1 MKATF
6 LNERGFPLSFTFLA
20 LLSYSALA
28 NNDELIAAGEQQAMV
43 CKACHQFEPNGV
55 SVVGPPLWGLAERD
69 IASFASFNY
78 SEAIKQHQGQW
89 DAEKLDAFLASPSGF
104 APGTNMVF
112 PGVKDPGARAAII
125 AWLATKNPTPP
136 DWNTT
141 SSEMEV
147 KSPGDGILRPRENM
161 ELVAAVCSACHSLH
175 MVTQQGLS
183 RQRWDETLDWMIE
196 EQGMDE
202 LPGDDR
208 EAILKY
214 LSTYYGGNSRL

>member
-1 MKATF
+1 MLRVKHEGGITVKATF

-112 PGVKDPGARAAII
+112 AGVKDPGARAAII

-147 KSPGDGILRPRENM
+147 KSAGDGILAPGENM
-161 ELVAAVCSACHSLH
+161 
-175 MVTQQGLS
+175 
-183 RQRWDETLDWMIE
+183 
-196 EQGMDE
+196 
-202 LPGDDR
+202 
-208 EAILKY
+208 
-214 LSTYYGGNSRL
+214 RLIA

>member
-1 MKATF
+1 MKGGITVKATF

-89 DAEKLDAFLASPSGF
+89 DAENWMLFWRHHRGLLRAQTWS
-104 APGTNMVF
+104 F
-112 PGVKDPGARAAII
+112 PA
-125 AWLATKNPTPP
+125 
-136 DWNTT
+136 
-141 SSEMEV
+141 
-147 KSPGDGILRPRENM
+147 
-161 ELVAAVCSACHSLH
+161 
-175 MVTQQGLS
+175 
-183 RQRWDETLDWMIE
+183 
-196 EQGMDE
+196 
-202 LPGDDR
+202 
-208 EAILKY
+208 
-214 LSTYYGGNSRL
+214 